1 MGIQQEGAVARLE
14 MRDTPPSKN
23 VDPVDMY

>member
-14 MRDTPPSKN
+14 MRDTPPGKH
-23 VDPVDMY
+23 VDPGDMY